1 MRRNSFENETLESAA
16 LRAVGM
22 DRLLGSERDRLTEM
36 RDQAAHA
43 ERHGPRWASSP
54 DVALIDAI
62 RSGRYR

>member
-1 MRRNSFENETLESAA
+1 MRRNTFEIESLESAA

-22 DRLLGSERDRLTEM
+22 DRLLGSERDRLSDL

-43 ERHGPRWASSP
+43 ERHGPRWTSSP
-54 DVALIDAI
+54 DAALIDAI